1 MTDEPDEPDQ
11 PDPPIDADEFG
22 DVDPD
27 DAYTD
32 GADPD
37 PEQVA
42 HRLHELRSW
51 LAERGGD
58 ELPGWDELAA
68 DEQDVAVALGAHLI
82 AAIAADSSID
92 TVAEALHE
100 ARTYLAGQG
109 GAMTAEEVA
118 VGDALCSAVVDWLRH
133 EGTIP

>member
-1 MTDEPDEPDQ
+1 MTEEYT
-11 PDPPIDADEFG
+11 FG
-22 DVDPD
+22 DVDDD

-42 HRLHELRSW
+42 HRVHELRAW
-51 LAERGGD
+51 LAAQGGD
-58 ELPGWDELAA
+58 ALAGWDELDD
-68 DEQDVAVALGAHLI
+68 DEHDIAVALGEHLV
-82 AAIAADSSID
+82 AAIASDPSID

-100 ARTYLAGQG
+100 ARTYLAGQA